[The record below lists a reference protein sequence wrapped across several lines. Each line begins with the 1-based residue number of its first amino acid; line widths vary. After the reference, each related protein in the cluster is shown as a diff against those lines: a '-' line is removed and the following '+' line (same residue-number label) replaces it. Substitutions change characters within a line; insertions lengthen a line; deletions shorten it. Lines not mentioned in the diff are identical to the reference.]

1 MKNKE
6 MEEMKLKESEDKKEG
21 KRIHAKEKKIKEN
34 ANYIL
39 FDKKKK
45 YRKEYTNI
53 RTKRRRQNKKKKN
66 II

>member
-45 YRKEYTNI
+45 I
-53 RTKRRRQNKKKKN
+53 QKR
-66 II
+66 IH